1 MNFLEAY
8 SWINIRFLLSG
19 LWLTIQ
25 VAGITIILSVIIG
38 ILLGIVRYYEIPYLS
53 KGIGFV
59 IDTIRNLPLLLIIF
73 FTYLSLPQIG
83 IQFNIFWSA
92 VVAMTIFESS
102 MISEIIRGGFVSLPK
117 GQTESG
123 LASGLTKNRV

>member
-73 FTYLSLPQIG
+73 FTI
-83 IQFNIFWSA
+83 
-92 VVAMTIFESS
+92 
-102 MISEIIRGGFVSLPK
+102 
-117 GQTESG
+117 
-123 LASGLTKNRV
+123 

>member
-38 ILLGIVRYYEIPYLS
+38 ILLGIVRYYEIPYLYNQEPTS
-53 KGIGFV
+53 FI
-59 IDTIRNLPLLLIIF
+59 N
-73 FTYLSLPQIG
+73 YLFYLFITTTNWYS
-83 IQFNIFWSA
+83 
-92 VVAMTIFESS
+92 V
-102 MISEIIRGGFVSLPK
+102 
-117 GQTESG
+117 
-123 LASGLTKNRV
+123 